1 VLSSYD
7 SVRPIKVFFWKG
19 ERKGIMMATAV
30 KASMTPYRKLLLKK
44 RDELLAVVK
53 NDALATN
60 VQSPDEVEFAVK
72 ALEQDVTA
80 MTVELHTGMLKE
92 VERALKRVAKGTY
105 GECEACGEEISP
117 NRLKALPWAR
127 YCVTCQELRSRN

>member
-1 VLSSYD
+1 MS
-7 SVRPIKVFFWKG
+7 
-19 ERKGIMMATAV
+19 TAV
-30 KASMTPYRKLLLKK
+30 KASTAPYRKLLLKK
-44 RDELLAVVK
+44 RDELLAAVR

-60 VQSPDEVEFAVK
+60 VRSPDEVEFAVK

-80 MTVELHTGMLKE
+80 MTVELHTAMLKE
-92 VERALKRVAKGTY
+92 VERALKRVTNGTY

>member
-1 VLSSYD
+1 
-7 SVRPIKVFFWKG
+7 
-19 ERKGIMMATAV
+19 MATAV
-30 KASMTPYRKLLLKK
+30 KASKAPYRKILLKK
-44 RDELLAVVK
+44 RDELLAVVR
-53 NDALATN
+53 NDALATS

-105 GECEACGEEISP
+105 GECEACGEAISP